1 MNLIKRNVRPLS
13 VFSNVFDGFFRDD
26 FLTDFAPM
34 ISPPMVSPSV
44 NISEAKD
51 HYKIQVAAPGQS
63 KDIFKINVEDD
74 LLTLSAEIKQENTT
88 DDENYTRK
96 EFGFASFKRTFSL
109 PKTVDASKVTAK
121 YEDGILNIVIPKS
134 EQAKE
139 VKEIKIS

>member
-1 MNLIKRNVRPLS
+1 MNLIKRNAQPLN
-13 VFSNVFDGFFRDD
+13 VFSNVFDEFFRDD
-26 FLTDFAPM
+26 FLTDFVPM
-34 ISPPMVSPSV
+34 TSPSMVSPSV

-134 EQAKE
+134 EQAKT